1 MDVYLL
7 QYSSRVFCL
16 LPRTTV
22 IKRRAA
28 ERGGH
33 RLTIFSTQTC
43 GTLRFTTTIFH
54 PSSWSWQPM
63 KYPLLSHVVHR
74 KSQTLRFA
82 KIERTSVIYVLLV
95 ISSYIYFLYFK
106 FEEQTNK
113 DVCILESALATYVV
127 IGHIWMEMLGLERM
141 FELLWVRE
149 P

>member
-1 MDVYLL
+1 LHNV

-16 LPRTTV
+16 LPRTTA
-22 IKRRAA
+22 IKRRVA

-33 RLTIFSTQTC
+33 GLTSFSTQTC
-43 GTLRFTTTIFH
+43 GTPRFTTAIFH

-74 KSQTLRFA
+74 KSRWTLRFA
-82 KIERTSVIYVLLV
+82 KIAWTSVIYVLLL
-95 ISSYIYFLYFK
+95 ILSYIYILYFR

-113 DVCILESALATYVV
+113 DVCILEIALATYVV
-127 IGHIWMEMLGLERM
+127 ISHIWMELGLERM
-141 FELLWVRE
+141 FELSRVRE